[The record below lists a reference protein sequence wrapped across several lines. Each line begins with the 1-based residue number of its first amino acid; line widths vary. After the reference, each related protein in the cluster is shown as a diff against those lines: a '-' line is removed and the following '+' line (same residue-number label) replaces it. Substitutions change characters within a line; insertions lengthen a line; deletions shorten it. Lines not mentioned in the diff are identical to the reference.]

1 MRATYNESADDR
13 SGSAEPREVRR
24 YPNRRMYDTRERCYV
39 ALDEIGRW
47 IREGQHVRVVDVKTN
62 EDVTIAVLLPLLV
75 ERLSTELR
83 GEGGAAQLH
92 EWLRRGILTE
102 LATAATAIHA
112 VTAVEAPSPAP
123 SLPSLQS
130 RLEQLEQRVQ
140 ALELK
145 ARRSE
150 V

>member
-1 MRATYNESADDR
+1 M
-13 SGSAEPREVRR
+13 RR

-39 ALDEIGRW
+39 ALDDIGRW
-47 IREGQHVRVVDVKTN
+47 IRDGQRVRVLDVKSN

-75 ERLSTELR
+75 ERLSSDLQGPDGASLLHQWLR
-83 GEGGAAQLH
+83 G
-92 EWLRRGILTE
+92 GIHAE
-102 LATAATAIHA
+102 ATKPAATPVA
-112 VTAVEAPSPAP
+112 TDEALPPALHP
-123 SLPSLQS
+123 PTLQS

-140 ALELK
+140 ALEIS

>member
-1 MRATYNESADDR
+1 M
-13 SGSAEPREVRR
+13 RR

-47 IREGQHVRVVDVKTN
+47 IREGQRVRVLDVKTN
-62 EDVTIAVLLPLLV
+62 EDVTITVLLPLLI
-75 ERLSTELR
+75 ERLSTDLQ
-83 GEGGAAQLH
+83 GPDGTSQLH
-92 EWLRRGILTE
+92 QWLREG
-102 LATAATAIHA
+102 IHA
-112 VTAVEAPSPAP
+112 EPTNPATTSVATDEALPPALSPP
-123 SLPSLQS
+123 TLQS

-140 ALELK
+140 ALEVK